1 MSLFKDARPAAPST
15 ATPQTAPDHA
25 PGAGAAPKHGA
36 WALRLAPLLL
46 AALIA
51 ACGNTAKDAELR
63 NSPEKLYAQAKDD
76 LAAGSFDAA
85 IKALERVEGRAS
97 GTLLGQQATLDL
109 AYAQWRTNERV
120 LAIATLDRFIKLHP
134 SSPGMDYALYLKG
147 LVNFNDNLGFLSSV
161 SRQSLSERD
170 QQASRDAF
178 QAFGQ
183 LIEQFPESKYS
194 DDARA
199 RMDYIVNALAEYEVH
214 VARYYYRRSAF
225 LAAANRAQQAVRDY
239 QRAPASEEAL
249 YIMAASYEKL
259 GLDTLRADAERVLK
273 TNFPK
278 TRYVKDGVRL
288 ADKPWW
294 QFW

>member
-46 AALIA
+46 VALIA
-51 ACGNTAKDAELR
+51 ACGSTAKDAELR

-259 GLDTLRADAERVLK
+259 GLDTLRADAERVLQ

-288 ADKPWW
+288 ADKLWW

>member
-1 MSLFKDARPAAPST
+1 MSFFKNPMRLAPWLLIAALAGCGST
-15 ATPQTAPDHA
+15 ATED
-25 PGAGAAPKHGA
+25 
-36 WALRLAPLLL
+36 
-46 AALIA
+46 
-51 ACGNTAKDAELR
+51 ELR
-63 NSPEKLYAQAKDD
+63 NSPEKLYAKAKDD
-76 LAAGSFDAA
+76 LAAGSFEPA
-85 IKALERVEGRAS
+85 IKALERVEGRAA

-147 LVNFNDNLGFLSSV
+147 LINFNDNMGFLSSV
-161 SRQSLSERD
+161 SRQNLSERD

-178 QAFGQ
+178 QAFTQ
-183 LIEQFPESKYS
+183 LIEQFPESKYA

-199 RMDYIVNALAEYEVH
+199 RMDYIVNALADYEVH
-214 VARYYYRRSAF
+214 VARYYYRRAAY
-225 LAAANRAQQAVRDY
+225 LAAANRAQLAVRDY
-239 QRAPASEEAL
+239 QRAPATEEAL
-249 YIMAASYEKL
+249 YIMAASYDKL
-259 GLDTLRADAERVLK
+259 GLEALRNDAERVLK
-273 TNFPK
+273 TNFPA

>member
-1 MSLFKDARPAAPST
+1 MSFFKNPI
-15 ATPQTAPDHA
+15 
-25 PGAGAAPKHGA
+25 
-36 WALRLAPLLL
+36 RLAPLLL
-46 AALIA
+46 VAALA
-51 ACGNTAKDAELR
+51 GCSSTARDEELR

-76 LAAGSFDAA
+76 LAAGSFEPA
-85 IKALERVEGRAS
+85 IKALERVEGRAA

-120 LAIATLDRFIKLHP
+120 LAIATLDRFVKLHP

-147 LVNFNDNLGFLSSV
+147 LINFNDNMGFLSSI
-161 SRQSLSERD
+161 SRQNLSERD

-183 LIEQFPESKYS
+183 LIEQFPESKYA
-194 DDARA
+194 DDAKA
-199 RMDYIVNALAEYEVH
+199 RMDYIVNALADYEVH
-214 VARYYYRRSAF
+214 VARYYYRRAAY
-225 LAAANRAQQAVRDY
+225 LAAANRAQLAVRDY
-239 QRAPASEEAL
+239 QRAPATEEAL
-249 YIMAASYEKL
+249 YIMAASYDKL
-259 GLDTLRADAERVLK
+259 GLEALRTDAERVLK
-273 TNFPK
+273 TNFPA